1 MGLIKK
7 DGYNVKGVEL
17 ETAYAKINRLYIEK
31 GNLARTYFGI
41 SNSREN
47 INEGNSL
54 IELEFPCYVDKNQPI
69 YEQVYVLAKENLFQ
83 GWEDDI
89 VVETPIEEST
99 EEETVPEVD
108 NMMPEDMP
116 QVGIVPETEEKEDNN
131 VSTMPAEEDIEV
143 KLSDEQVEEDKE
155 DSNDK
160 YFDNKDEE
168 IEETIE
174 EPTEPERGS
183 W

>member
-17 ETAYAKINRLYIEK
+17 ETAYAKINRLYIER

-41 SNSREN
+41 SNNREN

-54 IELEFPCYVDKNQPI
+54 VELEFPCYVDKNLPI

-89 VVETPIEEST
+89 VVEEPTV
-99 EEETVPEVD
+99 EEENTPEID
-108 NMMPEDMP
+108 NMMPEDML
-116 QVGIVPETEEKEDNN
+116 QVGIAPDIEEKDNE
-131 VSTMPAEEDIEV
+131 VSTMPME
-143 KLSDEQVEEDKE
+143 
-155 DSNDK
+155 
-160 YFDNKDEE
+160 EE
-168 IEETIE
+168 IEISTSETIE
-174 EPTEPERGS
+174 EPTISEQGV

>member
-7 DGYNVKGVEL
+7 DGYNVKGIEL
-17 ETAYAKINRLYIEK
+17 PEAYAKINRLYIER

-54 IELEFPCYVDKNQPI
+54 VELEFPCYVDKNLPI

-89 VVETPIEEST
+89 VVETPVEDEDSRPWDDENETTTLPIEE
-99 EEETVPEVD
+99 PIEVQSPID
-108 NMMPEDMP
+108 TMP
-116 QVGIVPETEEKEDNN
+116 IEEK
-131 VSTMPAEEDIEV
+131 VVI
-143 KLSDEQVEEDKE
+143 DKE
-155 DSNDK
+155 
-160 YFDNKDEE
+160 
-168 IEETIE
+168 IE
-174 EPTEPERGS
+174 EPTMPERGS

>member
-17 ETAYAKINRLYIEK
+17 PEAYAKITKIYMDR

-41 SNSREN
+41 SSNREN
-47 INEGNSL
+47 INNNDWL
-54 IELEFPCYVDKNQPI
+54 VELEFPCYVDKNLPI
-69 YEQVYVLAKENLFQ
+69 YEQVYVLAKDNLFR

-89 VVETPIEEST
+89 VEEVPVEEEHNEEEIA
-99 EEETVPEVD
+99 EEETPVD
-108 NMMPEDMP
+108 TMPM
-116 QVGIVPETEEKEDNN
+116 EENIE
-131 VSTMPAEEDIEV
+131 VST
-143 KLSDEQVEEDKE
+143 
-155 DSNDK
+155 N
-160 YFDNKDEE
+160 E
-168 IEETIE
+168 IIE